1 MIEFPEALTIARQID
16 QTLKGKRI
24 QSATRGNTPHKFA
37 FYSHSAEEYAAI
49 LPGKI
54 VNSAFAHG
62 SLIIINLEPD
72 CRLVFGE
79 GGERILFH
87 ASEKSL
93 PKKHHFSAHFDDDT
107 WLTVAVQG
115 WGAVL
120 LFTQAELENFPRYI
134 QKPAP
139 LSPEFTR
146 AYFLSLFE
154 GLTQDARTSL
164 KFFLVSQPGV
174 LGVGNGIL
182 QDILFQARLHPR
194 FQAAQTTPEQRDSLY
209 TALCATLEQA
219 VALGGRDTEH
229 DLFDQPGKYV
239 KLLDARTVGQ
249 PCPVCDTKI
258 QKESF
263 LGGTVYFCPRCQP
276 APSQY

>member
-1 MIEFPEALTIARQID
+1 MIEFPEAITIARQVN
-16 QTLKGKRI
+16 QSLKGKRI
-24 QSATRGNTPHKFA
+24 QTATRGNSPHKFA

-54 VNSAFAHG
+54 VDSAFAHG
-62 SLIIINLEPD
+62 SLIIVNLEPD
-72 CRLVFGE
+72 ERLVFGE

-87 ASEKSL
+87 TSEKSL
-93 PKKHHFSAHFDDDT
+93 PTKYHFSAHFDDDS

-115 WGAVL
+115 WGAAL
-120 LFTQAELENFPRYI
+120 LYTQAELENFPRYER
-134 QKPAP
+134 KPVP
-139 LSPEFTR
+139 LSPEFTLD
-146 AYFLSLFE
+146 YFISLFE
-154 GLTQDARTSL
+154 GLTQENKTSL
-164 KFFLVSQPGV
+164 KFFLVSEPGV

-182 QDILFQARLHPR
+182 QDILFRARLHPR
-194 FQAAQTTPEQRDSLY
+194 TRAAQTTSEQRVALY
-209 TALCATLEQA
+209 TALCATIEQA

-229 DLFDQPGKYV
+229 DLFDKPGKYV

-249 PCPVCDTKI
+249 PCPICRTKI

-276 APSQY
+276 SPNHN